1 MKKTFLTILQLAVTG
16 ALLYWVFH
24 DPAVRIAMAR
34 DIQEA
39 NKRWIVA
46 AILAYIVVE
55 VAAVLRWRILL
66 KVQGINLSTPR
77 IAGLFLIGMFYNQ
90 FLPGGTGG
98 DVVKTYLLWKETPGK
113 KPGALLAVLFDRM
126 IGLIA
131 LITITGVL
139 IFLRYRWLTRET
151 GTRLDDNPLHNPKF
165 YVLIVLAL
173 FGSSVLMVV
182 STFVVSGFNLMR
194 SLPHRFPGREKLI
207 EISAAYHLYARHWRA
222 TAGAFGA
229 SLVCHLGTFATFL
242 FVAYAFQAGFE
253 PFTDLNGNGVYD
265 AGEPF
270 KDLNANGTWDSHVA
284 VVDFFAIMPI
294 ERTISSLP
302 ISFAGVGTREFILQV
317 MLFNLCAVPPD
328 VARMIGLTGFT
339 VILLCCLP
347 GGIVYFFYKPS
358 GATGHVK
365 MREMKQEF
373 ATLEHEITEQ
383 EE

>member
-1 MKKTFLTILQLAVTG
+1 MKKILLTILQLAVTG
-16 ALLYWVFH
+16 GLLYWVFH
-24 DPAVRIAMAR
+24 DPAVRAAMGVAVR
-34 DIQEA
+34 DA
-39 NKRWIVA
+39 DYRWIA
-46 AILAYIVVE
+46 GAMLAYFIVE
-55 VAAVLRWRILL
+55 IGAALRWNILL

-98 DVVKTYLLWKETPGK
+98 DIVKTYLLWKETPDK

-131 LITITGVL
+131 LILITGVL
-139 IFLRYRWLTRET
+139 IFLRYGWLTRAT
-151 GTRLDDNPLHNPKF
+151 GAQLDDNALHNPRF
-165 YVLIVLAL
+165 YVWVVLAVFGGAFL
-173 FGSSVLMVV
+173 FVV
-182 STFVVSGFNLMR
+182 TTFVVSGFNLLR

-222 TAGAFGA
+222 TAGAFAA
-229 SLVCHLGTFATFL
+229 SIVCHLGTFATFL
-242 FVAYAFQAGFE
+242 CVAYAFR
-253 PFTDLNGNGVYD
+253 
-265 AGEPF
+265 
-270 KDLNANGTWDSHVA
+270 ANVA
-284 VVDFFAIMPI
+284 LIDFFAIMPI

-317 MLFNLCAVPPD
+317 MLFNLCAVPPA

-339 VILLCCLP
+339 VILFCCLP

-373 ATLEHEITEQ
+373 ATLEHEITDKE
-383 EE
+383 